1 MNGIFDFFSQGNL
14 SPQVAKSGGVNRE
27 KEEKRSKVSEEEEEE
42 EDRSEV
48 FCSWVDLRRKGEDP
62 DIYPPL
68 PPTYLLSSD
77 LTDYS
82 MSPYFP

>member
-1 MNGIFDFFSQGNL
+1 MEVD
-14 SPQVAKSGGVNRE
+14 RE

-42 EDRSEV
+42 EEEDRSE
-48 FCSWVDLRRKGEDP
+48 FFFSWVDLWRKGEDP